1 MNPSKYFLSFF
12 LIAVSLILGD
22 ISVINAGELRM
33 LPNAMLIK
41 NPSNDGDSFHVEA
54 AGKHLH
60 VRLYFVDCPEIS
72 AYSKVDARR
81 VSEQSR
87 HFGLPS
93 VVQTVHYGNEAKKFV
108 SQTLSKPFTVYT
120 SFANALGRSAKGRI
134 YGFVKTADGDD
145 LAGLLVQQ
153 GLART
158 YGVGRQTPDGIS
170 RDEMILKL
178 KDIEAAA
185 MLKRNGIWAESDPE
199 RIVELR
205 AEQRRE
211 DQKLKEVQN
220 QIKKAGT
227 RHQVYNL
234 NTASQEDLESIPGI
248 GSVIASRIISGRP
261 YTSVDELV
269 KVKGIGKKKL
279 EKIRPFFVIGRKQHL
294 D

>member
-1 MNPSKYFLSFF
+1 
-12 LIAVSLILGD
+12 
-22 ISVINAGELRM
+22 M
-33 LPNAMLIK
+33 LPNATLI
-41 NPSNDGDSFHVEA
+41 NHPANDGDSFHVEA

-72 AYSKVDARR
+72 VMSKSDARR

-87 HFGLPS
+87 YFGLPS

-120 SFANALGRSAKGRI
+120 SFASALGRSAKGRV

-145 LAGLLVQQ
+145 LASLLVKH

-170 RDEMILKL
+170 RSEMTERLRDL
-178 KDIEAAA
+178 ETAA
-185 MLKRNGIWAESDPE
+185 MLKRNGIWAESDPNL
-199 RIVELR
+199 IAPLR

-211 DQKLKEVQN
+211 DQKLKELQN
-220 QIKKAGT
+220 QIKKAGSK
-227 RHQVYNL
+227 HQVFDL
-234 NTASQEDLESIPGI
+234 NKVSKEDLESILEI
-248 GSVIASRIISGRP
+248 GPVIASRIISGRP
-261 YTSVDELV
+261 FNNVDDLI

-279 EKIRPFFVIGRKQHL
+279 KKIRGYFLIGKE
-294 D
+294 

>member
-1 MNPSKYFLSFF
+1 MSTSKYFLSYF
-12 LIAVSLILGD
+12 LITVSLIFSD
-22 ISVINAGELRM
+22 ISLVYAGELQI
-33 LPNAMLIK
+33 LPNATLI
-41 NPSNDGDSFHVEA
+41 NHPANDGDSFHVDA

-72 AYSKVDARR
+72 VMSKSGARR

-87 HFGLPS
+87 YFGLPS

-108 SQTLSKPFTVYT
+108 SQKLSKPFTVYT
-120 SFANALGRSAKGRI
+120 SFASALGRSAKGRV

-145 LAGLLVQQ
+145 LAGLLVKH

-170 RDEMILKL
+170 RDEMILNL

-185 MLKRNGIWAESDPE
+185 MLKRNGIWAESDPNL
-199 RIVELR
+199 IAALR

-211 DQKLKEVQN
+211 DQKLRAIQT
-220 QIKKAGT
+220 QIKKAGSKN
-227 RHQVYNL
+227 RVYDL
-234 NTASQEDLESIPGI
+234 NKASQEDLESIPEIGPGI
-248 GSVIASRIISGRP
+248 ALRIISGCP
-261 YTSVDELV
+261 YKSVDELL

-279 EKIRPFFVIGRKQHL
+279 AKIRPHLLIGHK
-294 D
+294 

>member
-1 MNPSKYFLSFF
+1 MTTSKYFLSYF
-12 LIAVSLILGD
+12 LITVSLIFSD
-22 ISVINAGELRM
+22 ISLVYAGELQM
-33 LPNAMLIK
+33 LPNAMLIN
-41 NPSNDGDSFHVEA
+41 NPANDGDSFHVNA
-54 AGKHLH
+54 AGKLLH

-87 HFGLPS
+87 YFGLPS

-120 SFANALGRSAKGRI
+120 SFANALGRSAKGRV

-145 LAGLLVQQ
+145 LASLLVKH

-178 KDIEAAA
+178 KDIEVAA
-185 MLKRNGIWAESDPE
+185 MLKRNGIWAESDPNL
-199 RIVELR
+199 IAALR

-220 QIKKAGT
+220 QLKKART
-227 RHQVYNL
+227 RHQVYDL
-234 NTASQEDLESIPGI
+234 NTATKEDLESIPGI

-261 YTSVDELV
+261 YKTLEDLL
-269 KVKGIGKKKL
+269 KVKGMGQKKL
-279 EKIRPFFVIGRKQHL
+279 KKLRSFFVIVEK
-294 D
+294 

>member
-1 MNPSKYFLSFF
+1 MTTSKCFLSYFL
-12 LIAVSLILGD
+12 ITVSLIFSAASL
-22 ISVINAGELRM
+22 ISASELQM
-33 LPNAMLIK
+33 LPNATLI
-41 NPSNDGDSFHVEA
+41 NHPANDGDSFHVEA

-72 AYSKVDARR
+72 VMSKSGARR

-87 HFGLPS
+87 YFGLSS
-93 VVQTVHYGNEAKKFV
+93 VVQAVHYGNAAKKFV

-120 SFANALGRSAKGRI
+120 SFASALGRSAKGRV

-145 LAGLLVQQ
+145 LASLLVKQ

-158 YGVGRQTPDGIS
+158 YGVGRQAPDGIS

-185 MLKRNGIWAESDPE
+185 MLTRNGAWAESDPNL
-199 RIVELR
+199 IAALR

-227 RHQVYNL
+227 RHQLYDL
-234 NTASQEDLESIPGI
+234 NTASQEDLESIPEVGPA
-248 GSVIASRIISGRP
+248 IASRIIAGRP
-261 YTSVDELV
+261 YKNVDELI

-279 EKIRPFFVIGRKQHL
+279 GKIRGYLILGKE
-294 D
+294 

>member
-1 MNPSKYFLSFF
+1 MTTSKCFLSYFL
-12 LIAVSLILGD
+12 LTVSLIFSD
-22 ISVINAGELRM
+22 ISLIYAGELRM
-33 LPNAMLIK
+33 LPNAMLI
-41 NPSNDGDSFHVEA
+41 NHTANDGDSFHVD
-54 AGKHLH
+54 AGEKHLH

-72 AYSKVDARR
+72 VMSKSDARR

-87 HFGLPS
+87 YFGLPS

-120 SFANALGRSAKGRI
+120 SFASALGRSAKGRV

-145 LAGLLVQQ
+145 LASLLVKQ

-178 KDIEAAA
+178 KDFEASA
-185 MLKRNGIWAESDPE
+185 MLKRNGIWSESDPNL
-199 RIVELR
+199 IAALR

-220 QIKKAGT
+220 QIKKAGR
-227 RHQVYNL
+227 RHQLYNL
-234 NTASQEDLESIPGI
+234 NTASQEDLESIPEVGPA
-248 GSVIASRIISGRP
+248 IASGIIAGRP
-261 YTSVDELV
+261 YKNVDEIL

-279 EKIRPFFVIGRKQHL
+279 EKIRPYLLIGHK
-294 D
+294 

>member
-1 MNPSKYFLSFF
+1 MTTSKYFLSYF
-12 LIAVSLILGD
+12 LITVSLIFSD
-22 ISVINAGELRM
+22 ISLVYAGELQM
-33 LPNAMLIK
+33 LPNATLI
-41 NPSNDGDSFHVEA
+41 NHPANDGDSFHVDA

-87 HFGLPS
+87 YFGLPS

-120 SFANALGRSAKGRI
+120 SFANALGRSAKGRV

-145 LAGLLVQQ
+145 LASLLVKH

-178 KDIEAAA
+178 KDIEVAA
-185 MLKRNGIWAESDPE
+185 MLKRNGIWAESDPNL
-199 RIVELR
+199 IAALR

-220 QIKKAGT
+220 QLKKART
-227 RHQVYNL
+227 RHQVYDL
-234 NTASQEDLESIPGI
+234 NTATQEDLESIPGI

-261 YTSVDELV
+261 YKTLEDLL
-269 KVKGIGKKKL
+269 KVKGMGKKKL
-279 EKIRPFFVIGRKQHL
+279 KKIRSFFVIVEK
-294 D
+294 

>member
-1 MNPSKYFLSFF
+1 MTTSKYFLSYF
-12 LIAVSLILGD
+12 LITVSLIFSD
-22 ISVINAGELRM
+22 ISLVYASELQM
-33 LPNAMLIK
+33 LPNATLI
-41 NPSNDGDSFHVEA
+41 NHPANDGDSFHVDA

-87 HFGLPS
+87 YFGLPS

-120 SFANALGRSAKGRI
+120 SFANALGRSAKGRV

-145 LAGLLVQQ
+145 LASLLVKH

-178 KDIEAAA
+178 KDIEVAA
-185 MLKRNGIWAESDPE
+185 MLKRNGIWAESDPNL
-199 RIVELR
+199 IAALR

-220 QIKKAGT
+220 QLKKAGT
-227 RHQVYNL
+227 RHQVYDL
-234 NTASQEDLESIPGI
+234 NTATQENFESIPGI
-248 GSVIASRIISGRP
+248 GSVTASRIISGRP
-261 YTSVDELV
+261 YKTLEDLL
-269 KVKGIGKKKL
+269 KVKGMGKKKL
-279 EKIRPFFVIGRKQHL
+279 KKIRSFFVIVEK
-294 D
+294 

>member
-1 MNPSKYFLSFF
+1 MTTSKYFLSFL
-12 LIAVSLILGD
+12 LIAVTLLFAD
-22 ISVINAGELRM
+22 ISVVYAGELQM
-33 LPNAMLIK
+33 LPNTTLI
-41 NPSNDGDSFHVEA
+41 NHAANDGDSFHVEA

-72 AYSKVDARR
+72 VMSKSGARR

-87 HFGLPS
+87 YFGLPS

-108 SQTLSKPFTVYT
+108 SQRLSKPFTVYT
-120 SFANALGRSAKGRI
+120 SFASALGRSAKGRV

-145 LAGLLVQQ
+145 LAGLLVKQ

-158 YGVGRQTPDGIS
+158 YGVGRKTPDGIL
-170 RDEMILKL
+170 RDEMVLKL

-185 MLKRNGIWAESDPE
+185 MLKRNGIWSESDPNL
-199 RIVELR
+199 IAELR

-211 DQKLKEVQN
+211 DQKLKAVQN

-227 RHQVYNL
+227 RHQLYDL
-234 NTASQEDLESIPGI
+234 NTASQEDLESIPEVGPA
-248 GSVIASRIISGRP
+248 IASRIIAGRP
-261 YTSVDELV
+261 YKNVDELL

-279 EKIRPFFVIGRKQHL
+279 KKIRSYLILGKE
-294 D
+294 

>member
-1 MNPSKYFLSFF
+1 MTTSKYFLSYF
-12 LIAVSLILGD
+12 LITVSLIFSD
-22 ISVINAGELRM
+22 ISLVYADELRM
-33 LPNAMLIK
+33 LPIVILVH
-41 NPSNDGDSFHVEA
+41 NPNNDGDSFHVDA

-72 AYSKVDARR
+72 VMSKSDARR

-87 HFGLPS
+87 YFGLPS

-120 SFANALGRSAKGRI
+120 SFASALGRSAKGRV

-145 LAGLLVQQ
+145 LASLLVKQ

-158 YGVGRQTPDGIS
+158 YGVGRQAPDGIS

-185 MLKRNGIWAESDPE
+185 MLTRNGAWAESDPNL
-199 RIVELR
+199 IAALR

-227 RHQVYNL
+227 RHQLYDL
-234 NTASQEDLESIPGI
+234 NTASQEDLESIPEVGPA
-248 GSVIASRIISGRP
+248 IASRIIAGRP
-261 YTSVDELV
+261 YKNVDELI

-279 EKIRPFFVIGRKQHL
+279 GKIRGYLILGKE
-294 D
+294 

>member
-1 MNPSKYFLSFF
+1 MTTSKYFLSFL
-12 LIAVSLILGD
+12 LIAVTLLFAD
-22 ISVINAGELRM
+22 ISVVYAGELQM
-33 LPNAMLIK
+33 LPNTTLI
-41 NPSNDGDSFHVEA
+41 NHAANDGDSFHVEA

-72 AYSKVDARR
+72 VMSKSGARR

-87 HFGLPS
+87 YFGLPS

-108 SQTLSKPFTVYT
+108 SQRLSKPFTVYT
-120 SFANALGRSAKGRI
+120 SFASALGRSAKGRV

-145 LAGLLVQQ
+145 LAGLLVKQ

-158 YGVGRQTPDGIS
+158 YGVGRKTPNGIL
-170 RDEMILKL
+170 RDEMVLKL

-185 MLKRNGIWAESDPE
+185 MLKRNGIWSESDPNL
-199 RIVELR
+199 IAELR

-211 DQKLKEVQN
+211 DQKLKAVQN

-227 RHQVYNL
+227 RHQLYDL
-234 NTASQEDLESIPGI
+234 NTASQEDLESIPEVGPA
-248 GSVIASRIISGRP
+248 IASRIIAGRP
-261 YTSVDELV
+261 YKNVDELL

-279 EKIRPFFVIGRKQHL
+279 KKIRSYLILGKE
-294 D
+294 

>member
-1 MNPSKYFLSFF
+1 MTTSKYFLSYF
-12 LIAVSLILGD
+12 LITVSLIFSD
-22 ISVINAGELRM
+22 ISLVYAGELQM
-33 LPNAMLIK
+33 LPNATLI
-41 NPSNDGDSFHVEA
+41 NHTANDGDSFHVDA

-87 HFGLPS
+87 YFGLPS

-108 SQTLSKPFTVYT
+108 SQRLSKPFTIYT
-120 SFANALGRSAKGRI
+120 SFASALGRSAKGRV
-134 YGFVKTADGDD
+134 YGFVKTTDGDD
-145 LAGLLVQQ
+145 LASLLVKH

-185 MLKRNGIWAESDPE
+185 MLKHNGIWAESDPNL
-199 RIVELR
+199 IAALR

-211 DQKLKEVQN
+211 DQKLREIQT

-227 RHQVYNL
+227 RHQVYEL
-234 NTASQEDLESIPGI
+234 NKATKEDLESIPGI
-248 GSVIASRIISGRP
+248 GSVTASRIIAGRP
-261 YTSVDELV
+261 YKSVDELL
-269 KVKGIGKKKL
+269 KVKGIGKKKM
-279 EKIRPFFVIGRKQHL
+279 EKIRPYLLIGHK
-294 D
+294 

>member
-1 MNPSKYFLSFF
+1 MTTSEYFLSYF
-12 LIAVSLILGD
+12 LITVSLIFSAVSL
-22 ISVINAGELRM
+22 VYAGELQM
-33 LPNAMLIK
+33 LPNAKLT
-41 NPSNDGDSFHVEA
+41 NHSANDGDSFHVD
-54 AGKHLH
+54 AGEKDLH

-72 AYSKVDARR
+72 VMSKSDARR

-87 HFGLPS
+87 YFGLPS

-120 SFANALGRSAKGRI
+120 SFASALGRSAKGRV

-145 LAGLLVQQ
+145 LAGLLVKQ

-158 YGVGRQTPDGIS
+158 YGVGRETPDGIS

-178 KDIEAAA
+178 KDLEAAA
-185 MLKRNGIWAESDPE
+185 MLKRNGIWAESDPNL
-199 RIVELR
+199 IAALR

-227 RHQVYNL
+227 RHQIYDL
-234 NTASQEDLESIPGI
+234 NTATQEDLESIPGI
-248 GSVIASRIISGRP
+248 GSVMASRIISGRP
-261 YTSVDELV
+261 YKSVGELL
-269 KVKGIGKKKL
+269 KVKGIGKKKM
-279 EKIRPFFVIGRKQHL
+279 EKIRSVFVIGNK
-294 D
+294 